1 MADATDEPTTC
12 ILQDKVFYLRTLPQ
26 NLGRC
31 VPHLF
36 RAKKGQKNPFA
47 NQDRTPYDI
56 CIIKRV
62 GGLDL
67 AIFNNILKF
76 IVHTHEL
83 SDNISV
89 CLF

>member
-12 ILQDKVFYLRTLPQ
+12 ILQDKVFYLR
-26 NLGRC
+26 
-31 VPHLF
+31 HLF